1 MASPFLKWAGGKRQ
15 LMTEIMG
22 CFPSDLSEYDYYVE
36 PFLGGGSVLIEL
48 LNRGYNGK
56 VIAGDI
62 NKDIISCYLTIQSN
76 VEELIQ
82 ALYKISRALPVDLD
96 ERKPVYYAMRK
107 EWNNSV
113 GKKLRLGSR
122 NYIRRVALTIALN
135 KTCYNGLFRLNS
147 NGEFNVPMGG
157 TKNLTIFSAENLQNL
172 NKLFETVSF
181 VHGDYTNLIDMVSDD
196 ERSFFY
202 FDPPYRR
209 LKETSSLTMYNE
221 DPFGDDEQLRLRDHV
236 KKLVLSGHSF
246 LLSNSDPKNIDA
258 SDNFFDNAYRDFSLY
273 RIQARR
279 SINSVADGRGQI
291 SELLI
296 SNLKPQGGLSNG
308 K

>member
-1 MASPFLKWAGGKRQ
+1 
-15 LMTEIMG
+15 MTEIMG

>member
-1 MASPFLKWAGGKRQ
+1 
-15 LMTEIMG
+15 MTEIMD
-22 CFPSDLSEYDYYVE
+22 CFPPNLSEFDCYVE

-48 LNRGYNGK
+48 LNQGYNGK

-62 NKDIISCYLTIQSN
+62 NKDIIACYLTIQSN
-76 VEELIQ
+76 VEGLIQ
-82 ALYKISRALPVDLD
+82 ALNKISQALPVDLN
-96 ERKPVYYAMRK
+96 ERKPEYYSMRD
-107 EWNNSV
+107 EWNNGV
-113 GKKLRLGSR
+113 GKKLRQGSR

-135 KTCYNGLFRLNS
+135 KTCFNGLFRLNS
-147 NGEFNVPMGG
+147 KGEFNVPMGG
-157 TKNLTIFSAENLQNL
+157 TKNLTIFSAENLRNL
-172 NKLFETVSF
+172 NKLFDSVCF
-181 VHGDYTNLIDMVSDD
+181 VHGDYSNLIGKVSDD

-221 DPFGDDEQLRLRDHV
+221 DPFGDDEQLRLRDYV
-236 KKLVLSGHSF
+236 DELVSAGHSF

-258 SDNFFDNAYRDFSLY
+258 SDDFFDNAYRNYTLH
-273 RIQARR
+273 RVQARR
-279 SINSVADGRGQI
+279 SINSIADGRGKI

-296 SNLKPQGGLSNG
+296 SNLKSQGGQSNG